1 MKKLPRS
8 VWITALM
15 SVYAVVFFVYQ
26 FGVRHVGFSPRNIA
40 VLVGAIVLILAVWLV
55 NRSIESRGRNSEN
68 RGETRKENSEDE
80 FLK

>member
-26 FGVRHVGFSPRNIA
+26 FGVRHVGFSPRNVA

-55 NRSIESRGRNSEN
+55 NHSIESRRRKGGN
-68 RGETRKENSEDE
+68 RKENSEDE